1 LGLPAGL
8 AVGFE
13 QLPPALTLFP
23 THEKPEK
30 LPDGAPQLIESSG
43 MAKERADFE
52 VFACEAGCSAPAGAA
67 GRAGL

>member
-1 LGLPAGL
+1 MCSLGLPAGL

-43 MAKERADFE
+43 MAKASRLRG
-52 VFACEAGCSAPAGAA
+52 VCV
-67 GRAGL
+67 